1 MSCQSVLSTKGIT
14 IRTTAVNVDPLIGNQ
29 VIPEEYRGL
38 DSLPLRQLFH
48 LPGKEIARALVSSQL
63 YSDQNIDPFKLSRI
77 DARLYL
83 AFLMK
88 YDNKATLMRK
98 RDAVREFYRFLKNEY
113 QVNRNEFEFFD
124 RMKVTQDL
132 PKFPSQEKA
141 ARLPDTIEP
150 NTELMEFNPAA
161 AATDPAKLNSWRSG
175 IRLCL
180 KQSTVVVYGRK
191 KPRI

>member
-29 VIPEEYRGL
+29 VIQEEYRGL
-38 DSLPLRQLFH
+38 DSLPLRQLFQ

-132 PKFPSQEKA
+132 PKFLSQEEA
-141 ARLPDTIEP
+141 ARLLDTIEP
-150 NTELMEFNPAA
+150 RWNQL
-161 AATDPAKLNSWRSG
+161 D
-175 IRLCL
+175 
-180 KQSTVVVYGRK
+180 
-191 KPRI
+191 